1 MTQYNDDDL
10 VYVDPQKREV
20 ISLVKWD
27 KDGNAIPLEKEEV
40 EEKEEDGKKKRKKK
54 YKSYYPWGTYKTM
67 KKIYK
72 LEGKAKEDSANQ
84 PFDEAFTKATKEVFW
99 D

>member
-1 MTQYNDDDL
+1 
-10 VYVDPQKREV
+10 
-20 ISLVKWD
+20 
-27 KDGNAIPLEKEEV
+27 
-40 EEKEEDGKKKRKKK
+40 
-54 YKSYYPWGTYKTM
+54 M